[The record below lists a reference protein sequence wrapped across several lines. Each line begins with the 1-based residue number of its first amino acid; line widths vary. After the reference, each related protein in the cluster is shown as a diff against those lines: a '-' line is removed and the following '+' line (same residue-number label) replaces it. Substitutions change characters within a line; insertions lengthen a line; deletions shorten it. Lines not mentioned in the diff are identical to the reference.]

1 MSLLAV
7 PPTSWALYST
17 VHALSPRRATAR
29 PRQRAAE
36 RQSRSVV
43 AELTTWAVVRPATL
57 GRSDGPIC
65 TAKMWNAITITAV
78 EFLLAHVAVAEI
90 VESPSVVHPASFY
103 WQMAG
108 AATSTASSGFSFYTR
123 IFSLFDEAN
132 PLDMQMGMGG
142 TWLTPT
148 NISWAGLPAGVCAC
162 NPKGWPSS
170 TPGDPAEHCCEKETR
185 CSFLYETFEG
195 GPGYWI
201 GQLPTRTPKWRVNS
215 AVGCYKDQT
224 STPLFNF
231 GQAGAPHSC
240 DAMGIAQLSNTML
253 MAPDGLT
260 FEQGKE
266 GMVGVSYVRT
276 PIGKVKDAD
285 DRNFWTILVDTGKSP
300 TSV

>member
-1 MSLLAV
+1 MVVIMALLLAC
-7 PPTSWALYST
+7 TS
-17 VHALSPRRATAR
+17 VTAEI
-29 PRQRAAE
+29 AAE
-36 RQSRSVV
+36 
-43 AELTTWAVVRPATL
+43 
-57 GRSDGPIC
+57 G
-65 TAKMWNAITITAV
+65 
-78 EFLLAHVAVAEI
+78 
-90 VESPSVVHPASFY
+90 PSVVHPASFY

-108 AATSTASSGFSFYTR
+108 AATSTATSGFSFYTR

-148 NISWAGLPAGVCAC
+148 NISWSGLPAGVCAC

-170 TPGDPAEHCCEKETR
+170 TPGDQAEHCCEKDTR

-231 GQAGAPHSC
+231 GQAGAPHPC

-276 PIGKVKDAD
+276 PIGKVKDTD
-285 DRNFWTILVDTGKSP
+285 DRNFWSILVDTGACLGFSY
-300 TSV
+300 TSLHFSARV

>member
-1 MSLLAV
+1 
-7 PPTSWALYST
+7 
-17 VHALSPRRATAR
+17 
-29 PRQRAAE
+29 
-36 RQSRSVV
+36 
-43 AELTTWAVVRPATL
+43 
-57 GRSDGPIC
+57 
-65 TAKMWNAITITAV
+65 
-78 EFLLAHVAVAEI
+78 
-90 VESPSVVHPASFY
+90 
-103 WQMAG
+103 MAG
-108 AATSTASSGFSFYTR
+108 AATSTASAGFSFYTR
-123 IFSLFDEAN
+123 IFSLFEEAN

-148 NISWAGLPAGVCAC
+148 NITWKGLPADVCAC
-162 NPKGWPSS
+162 DPKGWPSS
-170 TPGDPAEHCCEKETR
+170 TPGDQAEHCCEKDTR

-231 GQAGAPHSC
+231 GEAGKPHPC

-260 FEQGKE
+260 FEYGKE

-276 PIGKVKDAD
+276 PLGKVKEED
-285 DRNFWTILVDTGKSP
+285 DRNFWAILVDTDNFAGREHTRICGCFVFSRNVSNRMLVFLSAGVLCAGVLGGAVGQP
-300 TSV
+300 EPVGR

>member
-1 MSLLAV
+1 MRSSAAMGVVAAALLAC
-7 PPTSWALYST
+7 TSI
-17 VHALSPRRATAR
+17 
-29 PRQRAAE
+29 AAE
-36 RQSRSVV
+36 
-43 AELTTWAVVRPATL
+43 T
-57 GRSDGPIC
+57 D
-65 TAKMWNAITITAV
+65 
-78 EFLLAHVAVAEI
+78 
-90 VESPSVVHPASFY
+90 ESPSIVHPASFY

-148 NISWAGLPAGVCAC
+148 NISWSGLPAGVCAC

-170 TPGDPAEHCCEKETR
+170 TPGDQAEHCCEKPTR

-231 GQAGAPHSC
+231 GAAGAPHPC

-285 DRNFWTILVDTGKSP
+285 DRNFWTILVDTGALPSAFLCAHFP
-300 TSV
+300 VAQW